1 MNKWFVILGSEKNIL
16 TEKHV
21 LRLRLLSTVLH
32 CFFSMLRAGV
42 SLSLC
47 PAAQK
52 NNNAAQQDI
61 RLHRAA
67 LIKHPGYH
75 VPVTEKIHLP
85 GIYWTFNFYDRLIIR
100 ISWSE
105 KGIQP

>member
-1 MNKWFVILGSEKNIL
+1 MLTNITENDRMNKWFVILGSEKNIL

-47 PAAQK
+47 PQRKKIAMQHSR
-52 NNNAAQQDI
+52 I
-61 RLHRAA
+61 Y
-67 LIKHPGYH
+67 GY
-75 VPVTEKIHLP
+75 TGL
-85 GIYWTFNFYDRLIIR
+85 R
-100 ISWSE
+100 
-105 KGIQP
+105 